1 MSAVRPQVVTIP
13 GVFVEV
19 LGEGVL
25 ITGPSGVGKSE
36 LALELISRGGRLIVD
51 DAPEFQLAG
60 GIGVEG
66 TCPEGLGEFLAHR
79 DLGLLNI
86 RALFGAGAVKGRG
99 RLGLIVELRRPG
111 ASGPPDEGPCLEL
124 AWEAR
129 EVLGVPVPAARLW
142 VGAGRSLAVIVE
154 TLVRGHRLRERG
166 YDAYAD
172 FVRRQEALMEAL
184 REERG

>member
-1 MSAVRPQVVTIP
+1 MTAVRPQVVTIP

-66 TCPEGLGEFLAHR
+66 TCPEGLG
-79 DLGLLNI
+79 
-86 RALFGAGAVKGRG
+86 
-99 RLGLIVELRRPG
+99 
-111 ASGPPDEGPCLEL
+111 
-124 AWEAR
+124 
-129 EVLGVPVPAARLW
+129 
-142 VGAGRSLAVIVE
+142 
-154 TLVRGHRLRERG
+154 
-166 YDAYAD
+166 
-172 FVRRQEALMEAL
+172 
-184 REERG
+184 